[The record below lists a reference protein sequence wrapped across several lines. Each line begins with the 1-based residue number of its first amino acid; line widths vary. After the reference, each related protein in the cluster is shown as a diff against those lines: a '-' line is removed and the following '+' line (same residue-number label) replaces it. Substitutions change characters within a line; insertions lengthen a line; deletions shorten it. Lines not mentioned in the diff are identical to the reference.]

1 MHIGCVCVCREDGRR
16 DGHQSDWIPFW
27 LLVFVFFIILMMM
40 APPNCWEGIDDTK
53 MHLVN
58 ELRDADLSLSAF
70 HPGEH
75 SI

>member
-1 MHIGCVCVCREDGRR
+1 MTAIKASGFHFGY
-16 DGHQSDWIPFW
+16 WF
-27 LLVFVFFIILMMM
+27 LFFYTDDD

>member
-1 MHIGCVCVCREDGRR
+1 MVVVTAIKAIGFHFGYWFLFFYYTDDDG
-16 DGHQSDWIPFW
+16 
-27 LLVFVFFIILMMM
+27 
-40 APPNCWEGIDDTK
+40 PPNCWEGIDDTK

>member
-1 MHIGCVCVCREDGRR
+1 MG
-16 DGHQSDWIPFW
+16 
-27 LLVFVFFIILMMM
+27 
-40 APPNCWEGIDDTK
+40 PPNCWEGIDDTK